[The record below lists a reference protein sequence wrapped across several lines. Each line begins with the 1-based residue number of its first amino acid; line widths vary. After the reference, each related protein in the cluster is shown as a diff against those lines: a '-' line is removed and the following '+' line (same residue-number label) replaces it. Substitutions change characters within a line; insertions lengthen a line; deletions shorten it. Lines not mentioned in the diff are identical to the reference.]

1 MSEDFEIVLN
11 DSFDEHGYP
20 TKIGKHAIIPFTV
33 TMEKIF
39 SSEYVKDMT
48 VDETKNLIKNLY
60 SIMEKMLS
68 KRIEGKEKLIAQFA
82 GMSDEQ
88 FMAYLKVKYGKDYML
103 TSLPIEEYN
112 RLPDFKFEYSTAHK
126 DYSEEKYNV
135 VGSKIP
141 RK

>member
-1 MSEDFEIVLN
+1 MSEDFEIVLDDAFN
-11 DSFDEHGYP
+11 EYGHP
-20 TKIGKHAIIPFTV
+20 TKMGRYAVIPFTV

-39 SSEYVKDMT
+39 SSEYVKYMT
-48 VDETKNLIKNLY
+48 IDETKALIKNLN

-103 TSLPIEEYN
+103 ISLPVEEYN
-112 RLPDFKFEYSTAHK
+112 RLPEFKFEHSTPYK
-126 DYSEEKYNV
+126 DYSDEKFNV
-135 VGSKIP
+135 VDSKIS